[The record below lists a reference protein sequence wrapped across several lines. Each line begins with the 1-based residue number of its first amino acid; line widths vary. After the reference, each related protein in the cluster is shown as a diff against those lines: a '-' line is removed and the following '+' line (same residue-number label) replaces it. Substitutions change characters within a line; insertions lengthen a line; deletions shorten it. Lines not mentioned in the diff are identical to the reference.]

1 MYNGVKKANH
11 PYYALSSL
19 FSSAL
24 LPSIGTFYRNIT
36 EKLYSSPSSSKKSN

>member
-24 LPSIGTFYRNIT
+24 LASIGTFYGNIT
-36 EKLYSSPSSSKKSN
+36 EKLFSSLSSSKKSN